1 MTDQNQKTQATDEH
15 DHAEGTGQDAGL
27 EQGESSGGDPA
38 EATIDGLQLRKKVDA
53 LPESGHTAHV
63 HTVLTRHASRANR
76 MAQNEGRS
84 TPIDL
89 NIFLL
94 HQVVTLDGERV
105 RPDELG
111 DLPWADA
118 QRLMEA
124 AGMMDTEA
132 SPLS

>member
-1 MTDQNQKTQATDEH
+1 MEDTTRQEGSGEGFIDEPQEEPETQI
-15 DHAEGTGQDAGL
+15 EGLD
-27 EQGESSGGDPA
+27 
-38 EATIDGLQLRKKVDA
+38 LRKTVES
-53 LPESGHTAHV
+53 LPESGRTAHV

-76 MAQNEGRS
+76 MAQSEGRS

-94 HQVVTLDGERV
+94 QQVVTLDGEQV
-105 RPDELG
+105 QPDELR
-111 DLPWADA
+111 DLPWADT

-132 SPLS
+132 SPFS

>member
-1 MTDQNQKTQATDEH
+1 MTDQSQKNLVTNEPDHDEGP
-15 DHAEGTGQDAGL
+15 EQD
-27 EQGESSGGDPA
+27 ESVGEDPA
-38 EATIDGLQLRKKVDA
+38 KATIDGLQLRKTVES
-53 LPESGHTAHV
+53 LPESGRTAHV
-63 HTVLTRHASRANR
+63 HTVLTRHASEANR

-105 RPDELG
+105 RPGELR
-111 DLPWADA
+111 DLPWADT

-132 SPLS
+132 NPLS